1 MFCHTPISEGV
12 RKTLNLIKNIKRKIE
27 KVQNDNNVTSPMY
40 INSYYSSMI
49 EMWVNGAEWDT
60 IMSEVEM
67 GEGDVVR
74 VFKRTVDVLRQLC
87 VIEGIPDILVQSARD
102 AIDGILREPIDV
114 D

>member
-12 RKTLNLIKNIKRKIE
+12 RKTLNLIKNIKRRIE
-27 KVQNDNNVTSPMY
+27 KIQNDYEVTSPMY

-49 EMWVNGAEWDT
+49 EMWVNGADWES

-87 VIEGIPDILVQSARD
+87 VIDNISEALVQTART
-102 AIDGILREPIDV
+102 AVDGILREPIDV